1 MKVHEMRVRIKF
13 TQPILGSM
21 PADEELYTKFIA
33 SKAPA
38 NWLVDEETEN
48 IPEVDYDKGVTVF
61 PQDEKGIFLYNYH
74 IKGFLKHAGNVLKDQ
89 LRPKNPKGKKTKD
102 EEKEQMGIKNLR
114 SKLDDYLFVKE
125 RKIYLYRNGKIIQ
138 EEDGV
143 LERPLRAMTMQ
154 GERVALASSEVINP
168 PAEAEFTIQLLEH
181 KEITLDTIREL
192 LDYGKFQ
199 GIGQWRNGG
208 FGQFE
213 WVEITKDV
221 VPEALSLYATRP

>member
-21 PADEELYTKFIA
+21 PADEELYTKFIV

-38 NWLVDEETEN
+38 EWMVDEEVEN

-61 PQDEKGIFLYNYH
+61 PQDKKGIFLYNYH
-74 IKGFLKHAGNVLKDQ
+74 VKGFLKNAGNVLKDQ
-89 LRPKNPKGKKTKD
+89 LK
-102 EEKEQMGIKNLR
+102 IKNLR
-114 SKLDDYLFVKE
+114 KKLDDYLFIKE
-125 RKIYLYRNGKIIQ
+125 RKIYLVRNGKIIQ

-168 PAEAEFTIQLLEH
+168 PATAEFTIQLLEH

-213 WVEITKDV
+213 WEEI
-221 VPEALSLYATRP
+221 A

>member
-1 MKVHEMRVRIKF
+1 MKIHEMRVRIKF
-13 TQPILGSM
+13 TQPILGNM

-38 NWLVDEETEN
+38 EWLVDEEVEN

-61 PQDEKGIFLYNYH
+61 PQDKQGIFLYNYH
-74 IKGFLKHAGNVLKDQ
+74 IKGFFKHAGNVLKDQ
-89 LRPKNPKGKKTKD
+89 LK
-102 EEKEQMGIKNLR
+102 IKNLR
-114 SKLDDYLFVKE
+114 SKLDDYLFIKE
-125 RKIYLYRNGKIIQ
+125 RKIYLIRDGKIIQ
-138 EEDGV
+138 EEDRI
-143 LERPLRAMTMQ
+143 LERPLRAKTMQ

-213 WVEITKDV
+213 WEEI
-221 VPEALSLYATRP
+221 A

>member
-1 MKVHEMRVRIKF
+1 MKIHEMRVRIKF

-38 NWLVDEETEN
+38 EWLVDEEVEN

-61 PQDEKGIFLYNYH
+61 PQDKQ
-74 IKGFLKHAGNVLKDQ
+74 GFLKNAGNVLKEQ
-89 LRPKNPKGKKTKD
+89 LK
-102 EEKEQMGIKNLR
+102 IKNLR
-114 SKLDDYLFVKE
+114 NKLDDYLFIKE
-125 RKIYLYRNGKIIQ
+125 RKIYLIRNGKIIQ

-213 WVEITKDV
+213 WEEI
-221 VPEALSLYATRP
+221 A